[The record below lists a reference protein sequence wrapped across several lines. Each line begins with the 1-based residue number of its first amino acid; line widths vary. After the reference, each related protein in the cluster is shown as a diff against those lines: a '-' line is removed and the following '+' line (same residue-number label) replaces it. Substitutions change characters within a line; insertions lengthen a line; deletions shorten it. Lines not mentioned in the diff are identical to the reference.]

1 MKCYNCQAE
10 QAATHV
16 VFCHRCGV
24 RWSESPPVPGSVL
37 VAEDRIIVNL
47 TRENHRL
54 HNAVEGLQ
62 GEIREAEKSMNA
74 AGVPT
79 GFEDGNDWD
88 DYSFDERVR
97 ILCGMYQRAS
107 AQNNPALPEGGAN
120 QD

>member
-10 QAATHV
+10 KAATEV
-16 VFCHRCGV
+16 IFCHRCGV

-54 HNAVEGLQ
+54 HGAIDDLKKEMDAAGARMAAV
-62 GEIREAEKSMNA
+62 
-74 AGVPT
+74 GVPT

-88 DYSFDERVR
+88 DYGFGERVGV
-97 ILCGMYQRAS
+97 LAKMYQRAS
-107 AQNNPALPEGGAN
+107 AQNN
-120 QD
+120 D